1 MATIRILFVDDSTVQ
16 RDAFRTG
23 LEDSEYELVTVSDT
37 ASAQRAMRDRHFDI
51 AVIDYNIGDE
61 LGDQCLRALKQDNP
75 NAHTR
80 YFLYTTDPHAFRRHR
95 DMGFDGVLML
105 KGKASVRL
113 QIDAIARVM
122 LRGRSAR

>member
-1 MATIRILFVDDSTVQ
+1 MAKIRILFVDDSAAQ

-23 LEDSEYELVTVSDT
+23 LDGSEYELVTVSDT
-37 ASAQRAMRDRHFDI
+37 ASAQRAMRDGFFDI

-61 LGDQCLRALKQDNP
+61 LGDQCLQTLKQ
-75 NAHTR
+75 AHPAVTR
-80 YFLYTTDPHAFRRHR
+80 YFLYTSDPHAFRRHR
-95 DMGFDGVLML
+95 EMGFDGVLML

-122 LRGRSAR
+122 LRSRSPS